1 VAKILLFGLEYAVA
15 EELSSALQQVGEGIA
30 TATQDP
36 KLLQVGEFELVFA
49 PAGQLTQVQ
58 ERCPGVPVVVVSRV
72 PEVSAWLDA
81 LEKGAADYCGA
92 PFEARQIRWLLHSTM
107 TQAHRRAAA

>member
-1 VAKILLFGLEYAVA
+1 MARILLFGLESTVA
-15 EELSSALQQVGEGIA
+15 DELSIALRQVGECLQ
-30 TATQDP
+30 TAAHDP
-36 KLLQVGEFELVFA
+36 KILLQSDFELVFT
-49 PAGQLTQVQ
+49 PAGQLTIVH
-58 ERCPGVPVVVVSRV
+58 ECCPGVPVVVVSRI

-92 PFEARQIRWLLHSTM
+92 PFEARQVRWLMHSTM